1 MPHVETQPL
10 GMSRLNPEQSPADGA
25 SGTGT
30 NQDAAVA
37 ASDASSS
44 PPAAPAEPLTWEQI
58 EDLRQRIIAALCTCF
73 DPEIPVNIYEL
84 GLIYDI
90 TIAPAGA
97 VEIRMTLTSPACP
110 VAGTLPPEVQRKIQ
124 GLPGVTAAKVDVV
137 WDPPW
142 DKSRMSEAAKLQL
155 GIDDW

>member
-1 MPHVETQPL
+1 MSNIPTQPL
-10 GMSRLNPEQSPADGA
+10 GTTRLNPEGKDAEAPAA
-25 SGTGT
+25 
-30 NQDAAVA
+30 A
-37 ASDASSS
+37 ASDAPLSAS
-44 PPAAPAEPLTWEQI
+44 AAPAEPLTWEQI

-110 VAGTLPPEVQRKIQ
+110 VAGTLPPDVQRKIQ
-124 GLPGVTAAKVDVV
+124 ALPGVTAAKVDVV
-137 WDPPW
+137 WAPPW